1 MPTGVLHLKEVDTDE
16 ITLDGTLSVSGASTL
31 EGATVANSTLS
42 VGGAATL
49 ADASATNVNVSGTL
63 SVAGKTTM
71 GGDIIP
77 DTNDAYDIGSPEF
90 KIRDLYVSNNS
101 IWVGDDMK
109 ISNEGGKLKFR
120 KRKTNVVPQAILDA
134 GANAGHANEQATAD
148 AALAHAGVGHLS
160 QMKLQH
166 WFKFMRTMNQVA
178 KITDIFRDNN
188 DDYEESSA
196 SDAWKEIPETN
207 KIYTNSLVGVG
218 TSDPDDTLHVK
229 GSLKVESETGFKLI
243 RTSVGG
249 TDPTVV
255 IDTHNFGTD
264 ETVNDLT
271 GRGDSKY
278 TKLYRVYGRNSEGV
292 GRSWYWGYANDD
304 YANISLAFD
313 GGGIPD
319 PDIAFTFT
327 TASELYCNKVF
338 AALGGNADTATLAAE
353 ATKLATP
360 RKINGVDFDGTQDIT
375 LSTEATKLATP
386 VNINGVAFDGSSD
399 IQVTTINT
407 DAATGNPF
415 TKMTGGAPTDTY
427 SFLLNGPRPG
437 TLSGGAVHFINGEGR
452 SDDGGV
458 STYTIRNDSGNLRLG
473 RAGSTTKIEGNV
485 EFVNNPTGVSN
496 DLIEAAGGDYG
507 SINVTSNRNN
517 WGGYSIFNQWNFM
530 ARTNDISC
538 GIFDD
543 GKNKWSINCVRESYT
558 YLYFNG
564 DWKMRTESYGVRI
577 NSDLYVDRVGFGTD
591 IGYRI
596 EKSGG
601 DYMTVTTQG
610 SKNEWGGYNIQNQWG
625 LMAHTNG
632 AECGIFNDQDNQWGM
647 ICGRNSHTYLHWSGD
662 WKMRTEDWGVR
673 IAGRLHLDGY
683 GWIDDKINAR
693 LAPDA
698 STQRITASDFGW
710 RYGGNGHT
718 SHANYGGNGDWYI
731 RSNSSSGSVNIQD
744 TGGITYIKGVLYSG
758 NNHFT
763 GANGAIQIWQQSS
776 GYSCDAISCRAH
788 HETNHII
795 NFLNSSGTLKGRIQG
810 QNAGSIVIHYSSD
823 ERMKKDV
830 QPMGSS
836 LERVRN
842 LNPCT
847 YKWISDGKDDYGFI
861 AQEVFRVFP
870 EMRSDITSQMA
881 KPCCEDEY
889 EYPLNKD
896 GTDYIHGLDYGK
908 FTPYLTKAIQEL
920 DDKVEETNCRKSF
933 ISDIGYSEIKDH
945 EGLIVSASTNEYK
958 NGKPTL
964 KLSDVERDKK
974 CYGIILGKNTRS
986 VDSDTD
992 VQRHGDGKMWVINTA
1007 GNLESGDLITTANIK
1022 GYGTKQ
1028 DDDLM
1033 RSYTVAKLTQD
1044 CDFTPKNVP
1053 VKRKKQ
1059 EVREVTYYVQD
1070 YWIEITEFIKYK
1082 KEDLVERTVTKYLKY
1097 CDDSENDP
1105 SEHYTEI
1112 ITPEISQKDYDE
1124 LSEEERKN
1132 YKVQKVLKKNCYEYD
1147 HLEDKTN
1154 YIKISETGYYLNEQR
1169 ESTRLM
1175 PECCGA
1181 YESKTRKEL
1190 VDVLDENGQI
1200 QWEDSNDR
1208 EESYEIR
1215 YLDANG
1221 VVTDKEHAVHIAAL
1235 VGCTFH
1241 CG

>member
-63 SVAGKTTM
+63 SVAGQTTM

-120 KRKTNVVPQAILDA
+120 KRKTDVVPQAILDA
-134 GANAGHANEQATAD
+134 GANAGHANQQATAD
-148 AALAHAGVGHLS
+148 AALAHAGVANVS
-160 QMKLQH
+160 DMKLQH
-166 WFKFMRTMNQVA
+166 WFKFMRTLNSLA

-427 SFLLNGPRPG
+427 SFLLHGPRPG

-530 ARTNDISC
+530 AHTNHTGC

-543 GKNKWSINCVRESYT
+543 GKNKWSIHCDRESHT

-564 DWKMRTESYGVRI
+564 DWRMRTESYGVRI

-610 SKNEWGGYNIQNQWG
+610 SKGSWGGYSIQNQWG
-625 LMAHTNG
+625 TMAHTNG
-632 AECGIFNDQDNQWGM
+632 VECGIYNDQDNQWGM
-647 ICGRNSHTYLHWSGD
+647 ICQRNNHTYLHWSGH
-662 WKMRTEDWGVR
+662 WKLRTEDYGINVNGNVNSSNIDATSYLGRSAVGYIAHSNYAAFGHRSKVEHNAYAMLVSSDGHTFVNMSPSKTLHFRCGNVDKIRMHSNGYLAFNNSDPKAPIDVSHGAAGNVAVNSINTGKALTWKGISGMSANTTAWGISANFDGGGVTAHVYYAGYSIQFQSDSR
-673 IAGRLHLDGY
+673 IKKEIKE
-683 GWIDDKINAR
+683 IDDGEALEKLRR
-693 LAPDA
+693 LKP
-698 STQRITASDFGW
+698 SVYKYKEPIFSHR
-710 RYGGNGHT
+710 T
-718 SHANYGGNGDWYI
+718 SEK
-731 RSNSSSGSVNIQD
+731 V
-744 TGGITYIKGVLYSG
+744 
-758 NNHFT
+758 
-763 GANGAIQIWQQSS
+763 
-776 GYSCDAISCRAH
+776 
-788 HETNHII
+788 
-795 NFLNSSGTLKGRIQG
+795 
-810 QNAGSIVIHYSSD
+810 
-823 ERMKKDV
+823 
-830 QPMGSS
+830 
-836 LERVRN
+836 
-842 LNPCT
+842 
-847 YKWISDGKDDYGFI
+847 YGFI
-861 AQEVFRVFP
+861 AQEVAEV
-870 EMRSDITSQMA
+870 
-881 KPCCEDEY
+881 
-889 EYPLNKD
+889 L
-896 GTDYIHGLDYGK
+896 
-908 FTPYLTKAIQEL
+908 PYA
-920 DDKVEETNCRKSF
+920 VRK
-933 ISDIGYSEIKDH
+933 G
-945 EGLIVSASTNEYK
+945 
-958 NGKPTL
+958 
-964 KLSDVERDKK
+964 
-974 CYGIILGKNTRS
+974 
-986 VDSDTD
+986 
-992 VQRHGDGKMWVINTA
+992 Q
-1007 GNLESGDLITTANIK
+1007 
-1022 GYGTKQ
+1022 
-1028 DDDLM
+1028 
-1033 RSYTVAKLTQD
+1033 TVAQHNHIPNIMSV
-1044 CDFTPKNVP
+1044 CV
-1053 VKRKKQ
+1053 
-1059 EVREVTYYVQD
+1059 VQ
-1070 YWIEITEFIKYK
+1070 TEM
-1082 KEDLVERTVTKYLKY
+1082 
-1097 CDDSENDP
+1097 
-1105 SEHYTEI
+1105 
-1112 ITPEISQKDYDE
+1112 ITPEEYERLSDKEQAEYHLLEDNAGDVSEEEENRYARQLFTIEETYDMNKPIDEENTGAGYKVSEETFNLNDLTRNAKGEYDE
-1124 LSEEERKN
+1124 LIFSAKDLVHVSAEINVVIDSKRFTCKKFVKPKHFMENDRVLL
-1132 YKVQKVLKKNCYEYD
+1132 YGQKVSDFHNLDKNAIF
-1147 HLEDKTN
+1147 T
-1154 YIKISETGYYLNEQR
+1154 IAT
-1169 ESTRLM
+1169 
-1175 PECCGA
+1175 
-1181 YESKTRKEL
+1181 
-1190 VDVLDENGQI
+1190 
-1200 QWEDSNDR
+1200 
-1208 EESYEIR
+1208 
-1215 YLDANG
+1215 
-1221 VVTDKEHAVHIAAL
+1221 AAL
-1235 VGCTFH
+1235 QEVDRQLQQEKEKVKTLEMTVQSVMERLTVLEQK
-1241 CG
+1241 